1 MSDRQDYGSTL
12 SRVRVGVD
20 CGNASSLIIFNPF
33 QRRLMKDDDMNI
45 LKNLSTEEYKE
56 FRRLVITMVLA
67 TDMSHH
73 FQQINTIKG
82 KHNPSAGEGG
92 Y

>member
-1 MSDRQDYGSTL
+1 
-12 SRVRVGVD
+12 
-20 CGNASSLIIFNPF
+20 
-33 QRRLMKDDDMNI
+33 MNI

-82 KHNPSAGEGG
+82 KQNGQCLTNLIAAYSITRDLG
-92 Y
+92 